1 MFTTVASLV
10 LAAGLSMSTTAT
22 NNMPINMGE
31 YRITTY
37 EVNCNSPRG
46 RQSASGKR
54 LEYGDVA
61 MNGVPFGTKISIDG
75 EIYTVVDRCGVDN
88 TVDIFIEN
96 DSGVCQCNTLEY
108 KNVYLIRGEGE

>member
-1 MFTTVASLV
+1 MITAVTSALLAIGVSMNAAAVDMDMPESLGV
-10 LAAGLSMSTTAT
+10 
-22 NNMPINMGE
+22 

-37 EVNCNSPRG
+37 DVCCNEPHG

-75 EIYTVVDRCGVDN
+75 EIFTVVDRCGINN

-96 DSGVCQCNTLEY
+96 DSGVCQCNTLDHKEVFRI
-108 KNVYLIRGEGE
+108 ND

>member
-1 MFTTVASLV
+1 MLPTITGMV
-10 LAAGLSMSTTAT
+10 LAVGISMNASAIDL
-22 NNMPINMGE
+22 MPVSMGE

-54 LEYGDVA
+54 LEYGDAA

-75 EIYTVVDRCGVDN
+75 EVYTVVDRCGVDN

-96 DSGVCQCNTLEY
+96 DSGGCHCNTLEY
-108 KNVYLIRGEGE
+108 KEVFLIDD